1 MNENQIKGKWNEI
14 KGEIISQWGKLTE
27 DEVIKTKGNITS
39 VIGLI
44 EQKYGS
50 KKEEIQGKVNQI
62 VAKFSAEVENAK
74 EKLKDKK

>member
-50 KKEEIQGKVNQI
+50 KKEEIQGKMNQI

>member
-1 MNENQIKGKWNEI
+1 VNENQIKGKWNEI

-50 KKEEIQGKVNQI
+50 KKEEIQGKMNQI